1 MATLTIGV
9 NATSIHQCPPHW
21 QQYINKTFNFS
32 FCFPRQAQLKDH
44 FLSGYFISKA
54 WTVMNNSR
62 VLSVGHQ
69 VTSVNLINVDT
80 SRHQLPATDSFLA
93 KFIHKR
99 QIQPSSF
106 YYLKAAVHVGVSSS
120 QHDVRQCYH
129 PSAAQD
135 KPIMRRING
144 RVFYVF
150 KRHEVGMSQ
159 YLTANSYRYR
169 TSHYCYAIEYIEIGG
184 GVFDALGDMA
194 PVSKFYANEAQ
205 QIISTLYFYK

>member
-1 MATLTIGV
+1 MKKMSKVLLSFMATLTIGV

-62 VLSVGHQ
+62 VLSVGQHQ

-93 KFIHKR
+93 MLSALFESSIFFSLNPYVIFDIFIPPLL
-99 QIQPSSF
+99 I
-106 YYLKAAVHVGVSSS
+106 
-120 QHDVRQCYH
+120 
-129 PSAAQD
+129 
-135 KPIMRRING
+135 
-144 RVFYVF
+144 
-150 KRHEVGMSQ
+150 
-159 YLTANSYRYR
+159 
-169 TSHYCYAIEYIEIGG
+169 
-184 GVFDALGDMA
+184 
-194 PVSKFYANEAQ
+194 
-205 QIISTLYFYK
+205 